1 MVVSDSQHLSFLIL
15 DGGSWVYL
23 ALWGSSDLSEVRG
36 GNDKLDSTTILYDV
50 RLKVRCDNFNNL
62 NDTTDILSTQR
73 LFEYGKHL
81 QRRCVRSS
89 FRD

>member
-1 MVVSDSQHLSFLIL
+1 MVVSDSQHLLFLIL

-23 ALWGSSDLSEVRG
+23 ALWGSSDLNEVRG
-36 GNDKLDSTTILYDV
+36 GNDNLDNNNILYDV

-62 NDTTDILSTQR
+62 NDTMDISSTQR
-73 LFEYGKHL
+73 LIEFSQHL
-81 QRRCVRSS
+81 QSRCVRSP